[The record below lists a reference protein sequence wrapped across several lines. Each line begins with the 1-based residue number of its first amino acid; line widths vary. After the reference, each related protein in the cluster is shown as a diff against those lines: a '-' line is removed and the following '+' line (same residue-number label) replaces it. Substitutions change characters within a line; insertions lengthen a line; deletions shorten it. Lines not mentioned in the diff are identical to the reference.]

1 MVIHNAFAPGS
12 VYRLSP
18 APQTRGWP
26 FIKLHLSVDRQCKQC
41 PLGVLLCHCLDPIS
55 CRSSRVLST
64 ASRASVTR
72 QSIAPTPIIQRTTL
86 SSHLPGAPRSALV
99 AAQPGV
105 ERRCQRGLHCQESG
119 VCEMCASRISHKSQ
133 SSSLCHRIH
142 GSQGDAWLRRR
153 ADAAARAGLGKGCQ
167 V

>member
-55 CRSSRVLST
+55 CESSRCFQRHRAQPT
-64 ASRASVTR
+64 HASQSRQPPSSSVPPYPLICR
-72 QSIAPTPIIQRTTL
+72 E
-86 SSHLPGAPRSALV
+86 LPGVHSS
-99 AAQPGV
+99 QPSQGV
-105 ERRCQRGLHCQESG
+105 ERRCQ

-142 GSQGDAWLRRR
+142 GSQGDAWLRRAR
-153 ADAAARAGLGKGCQ
+153 RCSRESRVWERAARFNAD
-167 V
+167 